1 VGLDPPTLKLLSS
14 LLHRLA
20 EAQAPRLILSLKP
33 DEHIPDW
40 ITHMAFLTRRL
51 EVDSIGTREDVT
63 EGIRK
68 RYVYIN
74 GIHEGRTNSRRQE
87 AGQFE
92 ATRKNKE
99 GNLATKWI
107 SKAGQSPVA
116 TDEEREIAEIW
127 RHLHKHQPSK
137 TYSSFTVEESA
148 QYSRERRVALLD
160 KGLPTKGPI
169 KIQEKPSFITENT
182 IMRDPNEKRLLLSR
196 DGYTPATFPK
206 HAPGEPLIEMNG
218 VKVQY
223 GDKAV
228 LGDWKE
234 EYEGTERKG
243 LWWTVSRGQRWGV
256 FGPNGMSSG
265 LNLMN
270 R

>member
-1 VGLDPPTLKLLSS
+1 
-14 LLHRLA
+14 
-20 EAQAPRLILSLKP
+20 
-33 DEHIPDW
+33 
-40 ITHMAFLTRRL
+40 MAFLTRRF
-51 EVDSIGTREDVT
+51 EVDSLGTREDVT

-68 RYVYIN
+68 RYVHIN

-87 AGQFE
+87 AGQFL
-92 ATRKNKE
+92 ATRKDQK
-99 GNLATKWI
+99 GSLATKWI

-137 TYSSFTVEESA
+137 SNSTITVEESA
-148 QYSRERRVALLD
+148 QYSRERRVSLFE

-169 KIQEKPSFITENT
+169 KHLETPSFITENT
-182 IMRDPNEKRLLLSR
+182 IMRDPNEKRLMMSR
-196 DGYTPATFPK
+196 DGYTPVTFPR
-206 HAPGEPLIEMNG
+206 HPPGEPLIEMNG

-228 LGDWKE
+228 LGDWKQE
-234 EYEGTERKG
+234 HEGTERKG

-256 FGPNGMSSG
+256 FGPNGKSSTLSMTDQR
-265 LNLMN
+265 LNFTQD
-270 R
+270 RARQP